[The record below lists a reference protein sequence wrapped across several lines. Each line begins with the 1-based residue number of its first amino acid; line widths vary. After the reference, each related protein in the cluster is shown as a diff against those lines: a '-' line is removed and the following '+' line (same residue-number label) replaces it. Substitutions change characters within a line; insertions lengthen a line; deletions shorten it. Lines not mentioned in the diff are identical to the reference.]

1 MMPPRSVLIV
11 CRDAPYGSG
20 RLRDALD
27 TAMAFGAFEQRVSLL
42 LLEDAVLLLAPGQQS
57 PAGERNLVK
66 LASALPDYGMDVV
79 HVAAGA
85 LRDRALDPSALA
97 LPAEPLDDAGIAAL
111 IGAQD
116 LVLSI

>member
-1 MMPPRSVLIV
+1 MNAPRAVLII
-11 CRDAPYGSG
+11 CRDAPHGSG

-42 LLEDAVLLLAPGQQS
+42 LLGDAVLLLAPGQQS

-66 LASALPDYGMDVV
+66 LAGALPDYGIEPVL
-79 HVAAGA
+79 VAAEA

-116 LVLSI
+116 AVLSI